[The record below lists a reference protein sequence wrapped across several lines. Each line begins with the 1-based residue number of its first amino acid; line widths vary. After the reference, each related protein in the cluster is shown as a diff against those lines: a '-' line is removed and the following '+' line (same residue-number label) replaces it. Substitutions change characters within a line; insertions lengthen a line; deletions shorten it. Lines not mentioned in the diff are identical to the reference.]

1 MKINWKQKLASRKF
15 WALAAGVATSILAA
29 GGAGD
34 DTALKVTGIIGAVG
48 SCVVY
53 MLAEAYTDGKA
64 TGSDDNTSE

>member
-1 MKINWKQKLASRKF
+1 MKFNWKSKLGSRKF
-15 WALAAGVATSILAA
+15 WALIAGVATSILAA

-34 DTALKVTGIIGAVG
+34 DTTLKVTGIIGAVG

>member
-1 MKINWKQKLASRKF
+1 MNKANWKSKLGSRKF
-15 WALAAGVATSILAA
+15 WALIAGVATSILAA

-34 DTALKVTGIIGAVG
+34 DTTLKVTGIIGAVG

-64 TGSDDNTSE
+64 AGSDDTAE